1 MKEYE
6 RLRRLLS
13 YELAQEK
20 NHLNKLEVELN
31 KLSDSNRSI
40 VIKKIKGKLYY
51 YMQWR
56 EGGKICW
63 KYLCAVSPGAVCQEE
78 ADLQYAKELEVQKKE
93 LKSIVNL
100 LESMLY
106 DLQKERAKEMI
117 VEDYSFE
124 VFWKDE
130 ITARVHVQGSR
141 VKVSRFTDHPLKQLF
156 ASTSMTRH
164 QLNHIFE
171 MRCWDRNRADIQDI
185 LNGLGLSEY
194 NPREIVKRTHGVS
207 YNDFIWFRFPGE
219 QLTGKDVLVR

>member
-1 MKEYE
+1 MKEYD
-6 RLRRLLS
+6 RIFRLLS
-13 YELAQEK
+13 YELVQAK
-20 NHLNKLEVELN
+20 SCLKKLEDES
-31 KLSDSNRSI
+31 KEFPDSNRSI

-56 EGGKICW
+56 EDGKICW
-63 KYLCAVSPGAVCQEE
+63 KYLSAVSPGAVCQEE
-78 ADLQYAKELEVQKKE
+78 AKLQYAKELAAQKKE
-93 LKSIVNL
+93 QESIVNH
-100 LESMLY
+100 LESMLH
-106 DLQKERAKEMI
+106 DLQKERAKEKI

-156 ASTSMTRH
+156 ASAGMTRH

-185 LNGLGLSEY
+185 LNGLGLSDY
-194 NPREIVKRTHGVS
+194 NPYEIVKRTHGVS

-219 QLTGKDVLVR
+219 QLTAKDVMVR